1 MGSNSSKATSSTTS
15 SSASRNFRKRSRS
28 KALRGFHSYCLGTS
42 SGSQDSDDE
51 DQVCDSNKVDG
62 SVITYA
68 DGNLSDSDAVKS
80 KSLRKVKAG
89 DSENTCMPNINLGEW
104 SETRIRDTSSGS
116 RTSSVHASATY
127 SLNPTS
133 RFLSRLRR
141 FTSSRS
147 SRPCPVSSP
156 SFSIFDNEDDA
167 SGSGLP
173 CCNMQRNPSCGIG
186 ASDELD
192 VNLFSSRIQ
201 AEMDTIETRHI
212 DRRNRVREPVEHNV
226 RFSRTLSVG
235 RLRDRVLRRSTS
247 SNLTSFPLR
256 QEREL
261 RDDSQN
267 TRRQTVE
274 PDSRVS
280 PSDQSAV
287 SSSTSSMSNSMFSNQ
302 NYEVE
307 SSQLQDGRYR
317 DLLEHR
323 FNFLERGR
331 RIQSQARSLERL
343 GSRFENQSAHG
354 RSCILSGQHRS
365 GRCMCRFRNR
375 DTNSNDDSGA
385 RASISRIVVLAEAL
399 FEVLDEIHQQSVVL
413 SSHSSA
419 SSLGCVPAPINI
431 VESLPVKLYE
441 KLTKHQ
447 EDATQCYICLVEYE
461 DGDSVRILPCHH
473 EFHRTCI
480 DKWLKE
486 IHRVCPLCRG
496 NICISNSGL

>member
-1 MGSNSSKATSSTTS
+1 MGSNSSKAISSTTS

-28 KALRGFHSYCLGTS
+28 KALRGFHSYFLGTS

-89 DSENTCMPNINLGEW
+89 DSENTCMLNINLGEW

-173 CCNMQRNPSCGIG
+173 CCNMQRNPSYGIG

-280 PSDQSAV
+280 PS
-287 SSSTSSMSNSMFSNQ
+287 N
-302 NYEVE
+302 
-307 SSQLQDGRYR
+307 
-317 DLLEHR
+317 
-323 FNFLERGR
+323 
-331 RIQSQARSLERL
+331 
-343 GSRFENQSAHG
+343 
-354 RSCILSGQHRS
+354 
-365 GRCMCRFRNR
+365 
-375 DTNSNDDSGA
+375 
-385 RASISRIVVLAEAL
+385 
-399 FEVLDEIHQQSVVL
+399 L
-413 SSHSSA
+413 SSLRRYPSALNLLVKQPTSHHLPAFAMVISS
-419 SSLGCVPAPINI
+419 INFCNLLATSITI
-431 VESLPVKLYE
+431 VDHYLLP
-441 KLTKHQ
+441 TH
-447 EDATQCYICLVEYE
+447 
-461 DGDSVRILPCHH
+461 
-473 EFHRTCI
+473 
-480 DKWLKE
+480 
-486 IHRVCPLCRG
+486 
-496 NICISNSGL
+496 N